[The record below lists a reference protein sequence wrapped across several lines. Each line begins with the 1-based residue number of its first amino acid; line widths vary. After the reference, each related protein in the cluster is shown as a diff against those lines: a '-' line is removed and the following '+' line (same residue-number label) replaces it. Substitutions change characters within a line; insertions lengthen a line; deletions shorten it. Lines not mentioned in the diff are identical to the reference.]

1 MDLSKYR
8 AIIFDCD
15 GVILNSN
22 NVKTSAFYKAAL
34 PYGEDVANNFAIY
47 NKIHGGVSR
56 FEKFNYLLSNLILQD
71 AIGPTLSELLV
82 YFSDEVR
89 EGLLKC
95 DIAQGIHDLR
105 LRTTL
110 AKWYVVSGGEQDEL
124 KKVFHKR
131 GLDNYFDGGIYGS
144 PNTKD
149 EILNR
154 LLEEENISFPALF
167 LGDSRYDHEVSTRMD
182 IDFLFISKWTDF
194 NEWEEYCLQN
204 NIKTIPTISGLL
216 T

>member
-1 MDLSKYR
+1 M
-8 AIIFDCD
+8 
-15 GVILNSN
+15 
-22 NVKTSAFYKAAL
+22 
-34 PYGEDVANNFAIY
+34 
-47 NKIHGGVSR
+47 
-56 FEKFNYLLSNLILQD
+56 
-71 AIGPTLSELLV
+71 
-82 YFSDEVR
+82 
-89 EGLLKC
+89 
-95 DIAQGIHDLR
+95 
-105 LRTTL
+105 